1 MLETQYATNRSAF
14 FNQNQ
19 ACQDDR
25 HDGQVNSLVL
35 TTGNPWSGNTRL
47 EWAQSPEKKPMK
59 PSLASTNDT
68 VINELGAIPGKPDD
82 IAPGESGS
90 EPQRSALR
98 PVLLVSGPLL
108 LALVGGWFWLT
119 SGRFV
124 GTEDAY
130 VKADKVILGAEVAG
144 SIAAI
149 TVRENQHVEA
159 GSELL
164 RIDDRHYRIALA
176 KAEAELAA
184 VTSDIESIKASL
196 KQKNEELT
204 LARTNATFAEREF
217 QRQSQLAT
225 RKLNSQ
231 AQLDEARHKLDVAR
245 QQISVVEQERAQYLS
260 RLSGNPD
267 LPVKQHPDYLQAK
280 ATLDAAALDVERTIV
295 RAPFAGIAS
304 RVPQV
309 GQYVAAGNPL
319 MGLVADSEMWIE
331 ANFMETDL
339 TNVRPGQPATVR
351 IDSYPGHEWT
361 GHVLSISQATGAEFS
376 VLPPQNASGNWV
388 KIVQR
393 IPVRIAIDAR
403 KDDPQLRLGMTATVE
418 IDTKPP
424 APQTDEKAAAVNR

>member
-1 MLETQYATNRSAF
+1 MYDRLPQGSAF
-14 FNQNQ
+14 FEQNQ
-19 ACQDDR
+19 A
-25 HDGQVNSLVL
+25 GSFVSLVL
-35 TTGNPWSGNTRL
+35 TTGNPSTRPARL
-47 EWAQSPEKKPMK
+47 QWAQSPEKNLMK
-59 PSLASTNDT
+59 PSLATTNDT
-68 VINELGAIPGKPDD
+68 VIDESGAMPSEPDD

-90 EPQRSALR
+90 EPQRTALR
-98 PVLLVSGPLL
+98 RTLLVGGPLL
-108 LALVGGWFWLT
+108 MAIVGSWFWLT

-149 TVRENQHVEA
+149 AVRENQHVEA

-184 VTSDIESIKASL
+184 VASDIESIKASL

-225 RKLNSQ
+225 RKLNSL

-280 ATLDAAALDVERTIV
+280 ATRDAAALDVERTIV

-319 MGLVADSEMWIE
+319 MSVVADSETWIE

-339 TNVRPGQPATVR
+339 TNVRPGQPTTVR
-351 IDSYPGHEWT
+351 IDSYPGREWT

-424 APQTDEKAAAVNR
+424 APQTAEKAAAVNR

>member
-1 MLETQYATNRSAF
+1 V
-14 FNQNQ
+14 
-19 ACQDDR
+19 
-25 HDGQVNSLVL
+25 G
-35 TTGNPWSGNTRL
+35 
-47 EWAQSPEKKPMK
+47 
-59 PSLASTNDT
+59 
-68 VINELGAIPGKPDD
+68 
-82 IAPGESGS
+82 
-90 EPQRSALR
+90 
-98 PVLLVSGPLL
+98 GPLL
-108 LALVGGWFWLT
+108 MAIVGGWFWLT

-149 TVRENQHVEA
+149 AVRENQHVEA

-280 ATLDAAALDVERTIV
+280 ATRDAAALDVERTVV

-319 MGLVADSEMWIE
+319 MSVVADSEMWIE

-339 TNVRPGQPATVR
+339 TNVRPGQPTTVR
-351 IDSYPGHEWT
+351 IDSYPGREWT

-424 APQTDEKAAAVNR
+424 TPQTAEKAAAVNR